1 MFVLYHGWKS
11 SASRRVRL
19 CLAEKGLK
27 YESHIIDLAKGDH
40 HSPEYLARN
49 PNGVIPLLILDDGR
63 SLYESSTINEYLDET
78 YPDPPLR
85 PADPYLRAEMR
96 NWVRY
101 VDERIG
107 NLIVFNWKHGI
118 AQVAAKLSDAEL
130 AERIKKI
137 PSKERQEAW
146 MRAARKPYTPEE
158 EGEARRKLVL
168 MLDKMETSLKGGDWL
183 VGNRYSLADIGIV
196 PFVKRIDEEIAPDE
210 VTAKKHPRVFA
221 WWRAVQARPAF
232 AEARIRPFTE
242 P

>member
-1 MFVLYHGWKS
+1 MLLYHGWKS

-27 YESHIIDLAKGDH
+27 YESHIIDLAKGEH

-63 SLYESSTINEYLDET
+63 PLYESSTINEYLDET
-78 YPDPPLR
+78 YPEPSLR
-85 PADPYLRAEMR
+85 PAQPYLRAEMR
-96 NWVRY
+96 NWVRH

-118 AQVAAKLSDAEL
+118 AKIASQLSDAEL
-130 AERIKKI
+130 AERIKKV

-146 MRAARKPYTPEE
+146 MRAARKPYTKEE
-158 EGEARRKLVL
+158 EDEARRKLVT
-168 MLDKMETSLKGGDWL
+168 MLDRMEASIGKGGWM
-183 VGNRYSLADIGIV
+183 VGERYSLADIGIV

-210 VTAKKHPRVFA
+210 ISKKKHPKVFD
-221 WWRAVQARPAF
+221 WWQAVQSRPAF
-232 AEARIRPFTE
+232 VEARIRPFTE

>member
-1 MFVLYHGWKS
+1 MLVLYHGWKS

-19 CLAEKGLK
+19 CLAEKGLT
-27 YESHIIDLAKGDH
+27 YESRIIDLAKGEH
-40 HSPEYLARN
+40 HSPQYLARN

-85 PADPYLRAEMR
+85 PADAFQRAEMR

-130 AERIKKI
+130 AERIMKI

-146 MRAARKPYTPEE
+146 MRAARKPYTTEE

-168 MLDKMETSLKGGDWL
+168 MLDKMEASLKGADWL

-221 WWRAVQARPAF
+221 WWQGVQARPAF
-232 AEARIRPFTE
+232 AEARIRPFSE